1 MIIMENKLTDYT
13 GKNTTSEQ
21 NDKQSS
27 TVSVPLNGSVNHTCK
42 PKGNYEKSLTKNEA
56 ILLLKSCNYFTSFT
70 EISEYLEIIFGPW
83 EVKPHHWR
91 YIAQYYTPK
100 TINSVINQMVKMR
113 ERGALPLD
121 CPGAYLTDE
130 LHKHH
135 KPRKMFRKK
144 KGEVK

>member
-1 MIIMENKLTDYT
+1 LIIMENKLTDYT

-70 EISEYLEIIFGPW
+70 EISEYLEIIFGRW
-83 EVKPHHWR
+83 EEKPNHWR

-100 TINSVINQMVKMR
+100 SINSVLNQMTKMSQ
-113 ERGALPLD
+113 RGALPLN
-121 CPGAYLTDE
+121 CAGAYFTKVL
-130 LHKHH
+130 KRH
-135 KPRKMFRKK
+135 KPRKMFRKE
-144 KGEVK
+144 KGEEK